1 MPAGEL
7 FTSMEVELNVPV
19 VDLMGSPKMKA
30 ICSVCGEEILNGR
43 EVYSGEEAYCRACA
57 GEAYYHKA
65 SGFSRAEKYATA
77 SLHGGINLPGV

>member
-43 EVYSGEEAYCRACA
+43 EVYAGEAAFCRACA
-57 GEAYYHKA
+57 GERYYL
-65 SGFSRAEKYATA
+65 RARLDGEEAPIEAQAHVYLQK
-77 SLHGGINLPGV
+77 SS